1 MSSREYY
8 QTRFPWSCVHA
19 FATLCS
25 EEYPERVEFS
35 IEAIDAAGDD
45 FRRRHIA
52 CKTHDDLRRV
62 VNANDVRA
70 LHVGGIYPDDVQRSR
85 GKHDQKARQKLLA
98 FDIDLQDYD
107 FLSASAADQVKN
119 DRSWA
124 LVAGGLCIL
133 RELLQ
138 SKFGFKCFLPVYSG
152 RRGAHL
158 WVLDARAIAASDAA
172 RDAICCNITPPPA
185 KGGDAVPR
193 FATVLAG
200 LDGRA
205 LRVAESVWTQIAIV
219 RRTRGG
225 LGLLDNDQL
234 GAFLDRLFYVNPDKS
249 DRIKTSM
256 ANQRRDAERALAT
269 HPEPADRDAALAR
282 FVAGHAVL
290 EPRLRDLKLSCV
302 WPRLDAAASRSC
314 EHTTKL
320 PFSAHRKTNRVSLP
334 FALECKLQRPPILT
348 TDACCD
354 DENARAAFAAAVK
367 LLEDA
372 VAGARSVT
380 GAKRKQS

>member
-19 FATLCS
+19 FATLGS
-25 EEYPERVEFS
+25 EGYPERVEFS

-70 LHVGGIYPDDVQRSR
+70 LPVGGIYPDDVQRSR

-205 LRVAESVWTQIAIV
+205 LRVAEA
-219 RRTRGG
+219 GG
-225 LGLLDNDQL
+225 GV
-234 GAFLDRLFYVNPDKS
+234 GGGVGE
-249 DRIKTSM
+249 
-256 ANQRRDAERALAT
+256 QRQRDGQVLVLVDAHAA
-269 HPEPADRDAALAR
+269 EPARLIVILRGAEGVGDARMVHVVDRGAEHER
-282 FVAGHAVL
+282 
-290 EPRLRDLKLSCV
+290 ERLQV
-302 WPRLDAAASRSC
+302 VQA
-314 EHTTKL
+314 
-320 PFSAHRKTNRVSLP
+320 
-334 FALECKLQRPPILT
+334 RPPLFG
-348 TDACCD
+348 
-354 DENARAAFAAAVK
+354 R
-367 LLEDA
+367 
-372 VAGARSVT
+372 
-380 GAKRKQS
+380 